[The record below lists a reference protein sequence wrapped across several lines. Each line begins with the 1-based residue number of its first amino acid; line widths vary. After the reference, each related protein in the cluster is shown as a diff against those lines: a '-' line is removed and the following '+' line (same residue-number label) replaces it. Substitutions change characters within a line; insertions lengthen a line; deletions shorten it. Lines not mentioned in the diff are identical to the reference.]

1 VNQRAPK
8 HCDKDNNDE
17 KGRTHGVPSWVHAK
31 FMTELGRRSETGFEA
46 LMARVADRTKLALAV
61 GALQEAA
68 CEDYLAILEL
78 VF

>member
-1 VNQRAPK
+1 
-8 HCDKDNNDE
+8 
-17 KGRTHGVPSWVHAK
+17 
-31 FMTELGRRSETGFEA
+31 MTELGRRSETGFEA

>member
-1 VNQRAPK
+1 VNQRALK
-8 HCDKDNNDE
+8 HGDKDNNDKE
-17 KGRTHGVPSWVHAK
+17 GRSHGAPSWVHAK

-46 LMARVADRTKLALAV
+46 LMARVTDRTKLALAV

-68 CEDYLAILEL
+68 CEDYVAILER